1 MQKMY
6 MNLKVGN
13 IEKSRSFYK
22 GLGFD
27 AIEMYN
33 TEKSSVYRMLDDCFL
48 MVYETGALD
57 HHKNIP
63 GVDMK
68 TYQNSS
74 FSLAADSIA
83 EIDEMINKVKALGGH
98 VYPEPIDNEFM
109 YGHGFVD
116 MDGNIWDLFL
126 FKETKDKV

>member
-6 MNLKVGN
+6 MNLKVSN

-22 GLGFD
+22 GLGFE

-33 TEKSSVYRMLDDCFL
+33 TEKSSVYRMLDDCFF
-48 MVYETGALD
+48 MVYEAGALD
-57 HHKNIP
+57 HHKKIP
-63 GVDMK
+63 GVDMN
-68 TYQNSS
+68 TYQNTS

-83 EIDEMINKVKALGGH
+83 EIDEMIHKAKSLGGQ

-116 MDGNIWDLFL
+116 IDGNIWDLFV
-126 FKETKDKV
+126 FKVTEDKV